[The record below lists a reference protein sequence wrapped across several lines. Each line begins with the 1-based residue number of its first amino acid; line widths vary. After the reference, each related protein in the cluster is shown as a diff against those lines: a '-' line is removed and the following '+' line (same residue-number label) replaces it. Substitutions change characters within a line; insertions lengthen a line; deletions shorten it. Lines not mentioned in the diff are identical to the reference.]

1 MTTPKRISATEAA
14 RSFSD
19 VVSRVRFRREEFIVQ
34 KGGVAVCHIGPVKA
48 STPHSTLADLARLLE
63 DLPPADAEYRRIVKG
78 LGRRQ
83 GRTPK
88 SPWES

>member
-1 MTTPKRISATEAA
+1 MTIPKRISATEAA

-48 STPHSTLADLARLLE
+48 SVPRSTLAELAVLLE
-63 DLPPADAEYRRIVKG
+63 DLRPPDAEYRRIVKG

-83 GRTPK
+83 GRMPK
-88 SPWES
+88 SPWGS